1 MQLYRPVGLNE
12 LELIYRSGMKAFPPR
27 LREQP
32 IFYPVLNEDYAI
44 QIARDWNTKHSEMGV
59 GFVLR
64 FEVATEY
71 VEKFEVKVVGG
82 REHQEL
88 WVPAEELEEFNRSI
102 VGEIRVMKCFKSEST
117 ELAIDPE
124 THLPVEWISK

>member
-1 MQLYRPVGLNE
+1 
-12 LELIYRSGMKAFPPR
+12 
-27 LREQP
+27 
-32 IFYPVLNEDYAI
+32 
-44 QIARDWNTKHSEMGV
+44 MGV

-71 VEKFEVKVVGG
+71 AEKFEVKVVGG

-88 WVPAEELEEFNRSI
+88 WVPAEELEEFNRNI
-102 VGEIRVMKCFKSEST
+102 VGEIQVTKWFKSEST

-124 THLPVEWISK
+124 TQLPVEWISK